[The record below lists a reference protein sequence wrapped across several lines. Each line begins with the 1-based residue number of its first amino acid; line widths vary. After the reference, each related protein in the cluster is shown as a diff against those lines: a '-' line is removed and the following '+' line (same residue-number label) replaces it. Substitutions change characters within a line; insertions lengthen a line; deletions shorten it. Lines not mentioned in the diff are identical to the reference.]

1 MLYRPV
7 ITSLL
12 LALFFSL
19 TGCSQAPDS
28 PAFTVSGSQPAYD
41 QSTFA
46 GYINDTRTWLEANRA
61 FITHNKTL
69 ELDSNSPFELLPASN
84 TTTTTTKKGILLVHG
99 LGDSPYSF
107 VDIAPVLAQQGFLV
121 RTILLPGHG
130 SKPADLIQV
139 HMEDWQTTVAH
150 HTQLLASEVDELWL
164 GGFST
169 GANLITSW
177 ALQQKPGMV
186 QGMLLFSP
194 GYKPKSSLVALS
206 PALSYFK
213 DWTDIDLTSNY
224 VRYDSLAVNG
234 AGEYYKTSKAVRH
247 DLEHKPVPFPVLMT
261 ISENDSVIDAHTV
274 LRLFESRFTN
284 TRSQLVWYGSSPETK
299 DTRVSVF
306 DSSIPELNISNFSH
320 MNVLFAPANPYYGE
334 NGSYRMCD
342 NGQTLQADKK
352 CPKAKNI
359 WYSAWGY
366 REKGKIHARLTW
378 NPYFSELEKSIKT
391 ITQ

>member
-28 PAFTVSGSQPAYD
+28 PAFTVSDSQPAYD
-41 QSTFA
+41 QNTFA

-61 FITHNKTL
+61 FITHNKAL

-84 TTTTTTKKGILLVHG
+84 TTKKKGILLVHG

-121 RTILLPGHG
+121 RAILLPGHG
-130 SKPADLIQV
+130 SKPADLIQI
-139 HMEDWQTTVAH
+139 HMEDWQTAVAH
-150 HTQLLASEVDELWL
+150 HAQLLASEVDELWL

-177 ALQQKPGMV
+177 ALQQNPGTV
-186 QGMLLFSP
+186 SGMLLFSP

-213 DWTDIDLTSNY
+213 DWADIDLTSNY

-274 LRLFESRFTN
+274 LHLFESRFTN
-284 TRSQLVWYGSSPETK
+284 PRSQLVWYGPPPETK

-320 MNVLFAPANPYYGE
+320 MNVLFAPANHYYGE
-334 NGSYRMCD
+334 KGSYRMCD
-342 NGQTLQADKK
+342 NGQTLQANEK
-352 CPKAKNI
+352 CPGAKNI

-366 REKGKIHARLTW
+366 REEGKIHARLTW
-378 NPYFSELEKSIKT
+378 NPYFAELEKSIKT

>member
-28 PAFTVSGSQPAYD
+28 PAFTVSDSQPAYD

-46 GYINDTRTWLEANRA
+46 QYINDTRTWLAANRA

-69 ELDSNSPFELLPASN
+69 ELNSNSPFERLPASN
-84 TTTTTTKKGILLVHG
+84 TTAKKGILLVHG

-130 SKPADLIQV
+130 SKPADLIRI
-139 HMEDWQTTVAH
+139 HREDWQAAVAH
-150 HTQLLASEVDELWL
+150 HAQLLASEVDELWL

-177 ALQQKPGMV
+177 ALQQKPDTV
-186 QGMLLFSP
+186 KGMLLFSP
-194 GYKPKSSLVALS
+194 GYKPNSSLVALS

-213 DWTDIDLTSNY
+213 DWADIDQTSNY

-247 DLEHKPVPFPVLMT
+247 DLEHNPVPFPVLIT
-261 ISENDSVIDAHTV
+261 ISENDSVIDAQNV
-274 LRLFESRFTN
+274 LDLFESQFTHPQ
-284 TRSQLVWYGSSPETK
+284 SQLVWYGSPPDTE
-299 DTRVSVF
+299 DTRVSVL
-306 DSSIPELNISNFSH
+306 DSFIPELNISNFSH
-320 MNVLFAPANPYYGE
+320 MNALFAPANPYYGE

-342 NGQTLQADKK
+342 NGQTLQADEK
-352 CPKAKNI
+352 CPKAENI

-378 NPYFSELEKSIKT
+378 NPYFTELEKSIKT